1 MIEKFKSQ
9 GNLEDLKIEL
19 NSVRYDVFRLEIL
32 ELESHMNMGVVFQ
45 YLPNLTDLA
54 ITYGAK
60 HKGMEYES
68 SLFGMKMADAEV
80 FSECLRTTQSLVK
93 LSMPN
98 NLLDYDL
105 IKILSR
111 GLMLNKT
118 ISILDFSHN
127 KIGNSASSKIALYLY
142 QSKILTHLYLGDN
155 VIHEKGARCIGDA
168 LKVNRSLRVLDMHLN
183 RIDDKGGMRFIQAL
197 SERGGNKVL
206 QELNLRANSLES
218 NFADALS
225 KLLMDTGLKRIDVSC
240 NMIKKRDGDSL
251 LASLS
256 KN

>member
-1 MIEKFKSQ
+1 MRFEEHGNSYKQAFIERHIQTLIEKFKSQ

-32 ELESHMNMGVVFQ
+32 ELESHLNMGVVFQ

-105 IKILSR
+105 IKILS
-111 GLMLNKT
+111 
-118 ISILDFSHN
+118 
-127 KIGNSASSKIALYLY
+127 
-142 QSKILTHLYLGDN
+142 
-155 VIHEKGARCIGDA
+155 
-168 LKVNRSLRVLDMHLN
+168 
-183 RIDDKGGMRFIQAL
+183 
-197 SERGGNKVL
+197 
-206 QELNLRANSLES
+206 
-218 NFADALS
+218 
-225 KLLMDTGLKRIDVSC
+225 
-240 NMIKKRDGDSL
+240 
-251 LASLS
+251 
-256 KN
+256 

>member
-1 MIEKFKSQ
+1 M
-9 GNLEDLKIEL
+9 
-19 NSVRYDVFRLEIL
+19 
-32 ELESHMNMGVVFQ
+32 
-45 YLPNLTDLA
+45 PNLNDLT

-80 FSECLRTTQSLVK
+80 FSECLWTTQSLVR

-105 IKILSR
+105 VKILSR

-118 ISILDFSHN
+118 ISILDLSHN

-155 VIHEKGARCIGDA
+155 LIHEKGARCIGDA
-168 LKVNRSLRVLDMHLN
+168 LKVNRSLWVLDMHLN

-206 QELNLRANSLES
+206 FDLNLRANSLES

-225 KLLMDTGLKRIDVSC
+225 KLLMDTSLKWIDVSC
-240 NMIKKRDGDSL
+240 NMIKKWDAESL
-251 LASLS
+251 LAALWQN
-256 KN
+256 KNVIHFDIWNNDIQDKEVEDLIHETVMNNYLEYWKIP